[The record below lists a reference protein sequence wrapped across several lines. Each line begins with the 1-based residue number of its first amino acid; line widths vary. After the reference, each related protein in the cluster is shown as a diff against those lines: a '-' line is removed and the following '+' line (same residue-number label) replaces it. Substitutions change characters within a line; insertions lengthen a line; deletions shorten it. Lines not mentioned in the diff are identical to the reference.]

1 MEISQLQLS
10 YVDVEDRMVLRINL
24 GADQHLALVLT
35 RRIVRFMLD
44 SLSVLL
50 QRVTP
55 PPTVRSAQGSAIE
68 QQYSDLSSKE
78 TELLDPHKMPEAP
91 AAVGQIGRDDT
102 PFQERAPEGNLLNVG
117 HAAILVANA
126 ACQQTESGLTFTF
139 FIEPLQPVNLN
150 LSAHLG
156 AGVSRLM
163 TELSQRAQ
171 WFGTTTIGQRDTSK
185 QALMELMPN
194 QGSVTYH

>member
-44 SLSVLL
+44 SLSVLA
-50 QRVTP
+50 QRVTRP
-55 PPTVRSAQGSAIE
+55 PAVRTVLG
-68 QQYSDLSSKE
+68 SDLSSKGGDP
-78 TELLDPHKMPEAP
+78 LDPHNMPKAP
-91 AAVGQIGRDDT
+91 AALGQIGRDDT

-139 FIEPLQPVNLN
+139 LIEPLQPVNLN

-156 AGVSRLM
+156 LGVSKLM

-171 WFGTTTIGQRDTSK
+171 WFGTTTIGQRDTSQ

>member
-44 SLSVLL
+44 SLSVLA

-55 PPTVRSAQGSAIE
+55 PPAVRSVLG
-68 QQYSDLSSKE
+68 SDLPSKGG
-78 TELLDPHKMPEAP
+78 DPLAPQNVPKAP
-91 AAVGQIGRDDT
+91 AALGQVGRDDT

-139 FIEPLQPVNLN
+139 LIEPLQPVNLN

-156 AGVSRLM
+156 LGVSQLM

-171 WFGTTTIGQRDTSK
+171 WFGTTTIGQRDTSQ
-185 QALMELMPN
+185 QALMDLMPN

>member
-44 SLSVLL
+44 SLSVLA

-55 PPTVRSAQGSAIE
+55 PPAVRTVLG
-68 QQYSDLSSKE
+68 SDLSSKGG
-78 TELLDPHKMPEAP
+78 DPLAPQNVPTAP
-91 AAVGQIGRDDT
+91 AALGQVGRDDT

-126 ACQQTESGLTFTF
+126 ACQQKESGLTFTF
-139 FIEPLQPVNLN
+139 LIEPLQPVNLN

-156 AGVSRLM
+156 LGVSQLM

-171 WFGTTTIGQRDTSK
+171 WFGTTTIGQRDTSQ

>member
-44 SLSVLL
+44 SLSVLA

-55 PPTVRSAQGSAIE
+55 PPAVRSVLG
-68 QQYSDLSSKE
+68 SDLPSKGG
-78 TELLDPHKMPEAP
+78 DPLAPQNVPKAP
-91 AAVGQIGRDDT
+91 AALGQVGRDDT

-139 FIEPLQPVNLN
+139 LIEPLQPVNLN

-156 AGVSRLM
+156 LGVSQLM

-171 WFGTTTIGQRDTSK
+171 WFGTTTIGQRDASQ